1 MPRALEPLIRKLERE
16 ASLSEEEKAAVL
28 ALPVTIREIRADHD
42 VVRERDRPSQCC
54 LVLDGWLHRYKIVE
68 DGSRQIFA
76 FHIAGDVPDLQSL
89 HLHVMDHSLAA
100 LVQTTVAFIPHEN
113 ITALNRKFPH
123 VADVLWR
130 DTLIDAAIFR
140 QWMVGMG
147 RKQAPERIGHLLCE
161 LFVKMRAV
169 GLTTGYTCKFP
180 LTQTAIADALGLSTV
195 HVNRSLMELRGRGL
209 ITLEKQKLTILKWQ
223 ELQDYGQFDPLYLH
237 MDVQPEAAEAS

>member
-1 MPRALEPLIRKLERE
+1 MARTLEPLIRKLERE
-16 ASLSEEEKAAVL
+16 SPLSEEERAAIL
-28 ALPVTIREIRADHD
+28 GLPRTVREMRADHD

-89 HLHVMDHSLAA
+89 HLRVMDHSLAA
-100 LVQTTVAFIPHEN
+100 LVPTTVAFIPHEN
-113 ITALNRKFPH
+113 IRALNLTFPH
-123 VADVLWR
+123 VADILWR

-147 RKQAPERIGHLLCE
+147 RKQAPQRIGHLLCE
-161 LFVKMRAV
+161 MFAKLRAV
-169 GLTTGYTCKFP
+169 GLTAGYSCKFP
-180 LTQTAIADALGLSTV
+180 LTQTAMADALGLSTV
-195 HVNRSLMELRGRGL
+195 HVNRSLMELRGKGL

-223 ELQDYGQFDPLYLH
+223 ELQDYAQFDPLYLH
-237 MDVQPEAAEAS
+237 MHMQPEPAEAY